1 MGRWQ
6 EIEHTADVAL
16 HLWAEDLEDL
26 FATAAWGMFS
36 LITDLDAASCQ
47 QHPERIVLDAIDV
60 EVLLVDWLNELLYL
74 SEVSGW
80 AFREFHF
87 EALGDTHLEATVRG
101 GPFSEYLTYIKATTF
116 HNLDIH
122 QTSEG
127 YETDVVFD
135 I

>member
-26 FATAAWGMFS
+26 FATAARGMFS
-36 LITDLDAASCQ
+36 LITGLDMVPCQ
-47 QHPERIVLDAIDV
+47 QYTAHVVLDAIDV

-74 SEVSGW
+74 SEETGG
-80 AFREFHF
+80 AFVEFQF
-87 EALGDTHLEATVRG
+87 EVLNDTHLDATACG
-101 GPFSEYLTYIKATTF
+101 GAFSEYQTYIKATTF
-116 HNLDIH
+116 HNLNIH